1 MDFRTFK
8 EVDRFGQ
15 NSRSYEWS
23 LDRLLEKEENMS
35 REVIHPSVEPEE
47 VVNVVNNLRN
57 DPQSQNDVV
66 EFINEYKEIQYKGAE
81 EVDDE
86 GDHHFWKRL
95 RIICKEEVEEF
106 DANNEKMK
114 KRLAKEDKTKRVEI
128 EKPVDRP
135 KKIRA
140 TDNEKLDVA
149 TWNWYST
156 PRSGGI

>member
-81 EVDDE
+81 EIIPQ
-86 GDHHFWKRL
+86 FKPYSSN
-95 RIICKEEVEEF
+95 RISSKEEVEEF

-140 TDNEKLDVA
+140 TDNEKV
-149 TWNWYST
+149 
-156 PRSGGI
+156 